1 MHRKLGMQ
9 QFSHSGIWMPAWHC
23 QQRQHM
29 NIYGWRLFQSEYCK
43 MVLPWLHTAHRT
55 KHACRSRIL
64 CSNCDN
70 GILVSYE
77 NNCVNLFG
85 PFYTHS
91 RTHTHMLCTFMV
103 SWWFYS
109 LSLSFLGSFVLA
121 TCLPGHTYTHTTSS
135 HIIYLPHLFCLCRI
149 VDVSVEKLLLY
160 C

>member
-29 NIYGWRLFQSEYCK
+29 NIYGWRLFQSEYGK

-55 KHACRSRIL
+55 KHACWSRIL

-77 NNCVNLFG
+77 NNCANLFG

-91 RTHTHMLCTFMV
+91 RTHTCYAL
-103 SWWFYS
+103 SWSHDNFI
-109 LSLSFLGSFVLA
+109 LFLYLFSVLLFSPLVYRG
-121 TCLPGHTYTHTTSS
+121 THTHTHTTSS